1 MLRPLAVA
9 VLLAAPGALPLA
21 AQEDPP
27 PRVTAAELL
36 GARAAGPHHRVADAV
51 DAEGYYYR
59 FDLRTDFGDMPAEGL
74 SLLDVRLREL
84 DALVQLEQVSKGE
97 VFARAAGGA
106 VVQVGRGVV
115 SVVKDP
121 VGTAKGIGGGL
132 RRFGINLGRKAKR
145 AAADVKDAAT
155 TTDEERARA
164 MEQGPDPRSG
174 GEKAKDAAGGAANA
188 LFGVN
193 SAARRWARKLG
204 VDPYTTNPV
213 LAQAL
218 RDFGKVDAAGG
229 IAAKIALPIPPLAT
243 TTADVGELVW
253 GADPEEVRKVNEARA
268 RELHVAPEVAN
279 ALWRSDAFTLTA
291 QTRLIAALHAV
302 KPEAAASWVATAVE
316 AEDEREALFHVESA
330 EMMRRLDRERPAA
343 ALLPDNRTL
352 VVRSGGT
359 AIALLPVDH
368 VRWTADFAEQARE
381 LAQHAKAELRASR
394 VELRVSGTVSERA
407 RRGLAGLGYVV
418 REGEPLS

>member
-1 MLRPLAVA
+1 MFRPLACSA
-9 VLLAAPGALPLA
+9 LLAALVPLPLA
-21 AQEDPP
+21 AREEPP
-27 PRVTAAELL
+27 PQVTAAGLL
-36 GARAAGPHHRVADAV
+36 GARATGPRHRVVDPV

-106 VVQVGRGVV
+106 VVQIGRSVV

-121 VGTAKGIGGGL
+121 VGTAKGIGGGIK
-132 RRFGINLGRKAKR
+132 RFGVNLGRKAKR

-164 MEQGPDPRSG
+164 MEEGPDPRSG
-174 GEKAKDAAGGAANA
+174 GEKAKDAAGGVAHAV
-188 LFGVN
+188 FGVN

-229 IAAKIALPIPPLAT
+229 IAAKIALPIPPVAT

-268 RELHVAPEVAN
+268 RELQVSPEVAN
-279 ALWRSDAFTLTA
+279 ALWRADAWTLTL

-316 AEDEREALFHVESA
+316 AEDERAALFHVESA

-368 VRWTADFAEQARE
+368 VRWTTSFAEQARE
-381 LAQHAKAELRASR
+381 LAARAKAELRASR

-407 RRGLAGLGYVV
+407 KRGLAGLGFLV

>member
-1 MLRPLAVA
+1 MVRPLAFA
-9 VLLAAPGALPLA
+9 ALLAALVPLPLA
-21 AQEDPP
+21 ADDEPP
-27 PRVTAAELL
+27 PRVSAADLL
-36 GARAAGPHHRVADAV
+36 GARAAGPHHRVVDPV
-51 DAEGYYYR
+51 DAEGDYYR

-106 VVQVGRGVV
+106 VVQIGRGVV
-115 SVVKDP
+115 SVAKDP

-132 RRFGINLGRKAKR
+132 KRFGVNLGRKAKR

-155 TTDEERARA
+155 TTEEERARA
-164 MEQGPDPRSG
+164 MEEGPDPRSG
-174 GEKAKDAAGGAANA
+174 GDKTKDAAGGVASA

-229 IAAKIALPIPPLAT
+229 IAAKIVMPIPPLAT

-253 GADPEEVRKVNEARA
+253 GADPEELRKVNEARA
-268 RELHVAPEVAN
+268 RELQVAPEIAS
-279 ALWRSDAFTLTA
+279 ALWRSDAFTLTL

-302 KPEAAASWVATAVE
+302 RPEAAASWVATAVE
-316 AEDEREALFHVESA
+316 AEGEREALFHVESA
-330 EMMRRLDRERPAA
+330 EMLRRLDRERPAA
-343 ALLPDNRTL
+343 ALLPDNRAL

-381 LAQHAKAELRASR
+381 LAARAKAELRASR

-407 RRGLAGLGYVV
+407 RRGLAGLGFVV

>member
-1 MLRPLAVA
+1 MVRTLACSA
-9 VLLAAPGALPLA
+9 LLAALVPLPIS
-21 AQEDPP
+21 AQEEPP
-27 PRVTAAELL
+27 PQVTAAGLL
-36 GARAAGPHHRVADAV
+36 GARATGPRHRVVDPV

-59 FDLRTDFGDMPAEGL
+59 FDLRTDFGDMPVEGL

-115 SVVKDP
+115 SVAKDP
-121 VGTAKGIGGGL
+121 VGTAKGIGGGIK
-132 RRFGINLGRKAKR
+132 RFGVNLGRKAKR

-164 MEQGPDPRSG
+164 LEQGPDPRTG
-174 GEKAKDAAGGAANA
+174 GEKAEDAAGGAANA
-188 LFGVN
+188 LLGVN
-193 SAARRWARKLG
+193 SAARRWAQKLG

-229 IAAKIALPIPPLAT
+229 IAAKIALPIPPVAAT
-243 TTADVGELVW
+243 AADVGELVW

-268 RELHVAPEVAN
+268 RELQVPPEVAN
-279 ALWRSDAFTLTA
+279 ALWRADGWTLTL

-302 KPEAAASWVATAVE
+302 KPEAAGSWVANAVE
-316 AEDEREALFHVESA
+316 AGGEREALFHVESA

-343 ALLPDNRTL
+343 ALLPDNRAL

-368 VRWTADFAEQARE
+368 VRWTTSFAEQARE
-381 LAQHAKAELRASR
+381 LAARAKTELRASR

-407 RRGLAGLGYVV
+407 KRGLAGLGFVV